1 MILSFRSFGS
11 LGEKKKSSICSSGH
25 GGWKKNQ
32 FDDAFLEDILP
43 YPLRVEKG
51 FFQWKVL

>member
-1 MILSFRSFGS
+1 MLWK
-11 LGEKKKSSICSSGH
+11 LGGKKKPSIGSSGL

-51 FFQWKVL
+51 FFQCKAFTGKG